1 MKKII
6 RILLGYI
13 IAAITIGMLIPFMIV
28 SMFLGKRR
36 KNAFNMWVSC
46 LFTPLIN
53 KVGQLVNSQI
63 SKDYEGKRKKINED
77 CELGYNYDIGNTDVL
92 TSRSYLYV

>member
-1 MKKII
+1 MKAMKKIL
-6 RILLGYI
+6 RFSLGFI
-13 IAAITIGMLIPFMIV
+13 MAATTIGMLIPFMIV

-53 KVGQLVNSQI
+53 KVGQLVNS
-63 SKDYEGKRKKINED
+63 
-77 CELGYNYDIGNTDVL
+77 
-92 TSRSYLYV
+92 

>member
-13 IAAITIGMLIPFMIV
+13 IAVITIGMLIPFMIV
-28 SMFLGKRR
+28 SMFLEKRR
-36 KNAFNMWVSC
+36 KKAFNIWVSW

-53 KVGQLVNSQI
+53 KVGQLVNS
-63 SKDYEGKRKKINED
+63 
-77 CELGYNYDIGNTDVL
+77 
-92 TSRSYLYV
+92 

>member
-13 IAAITIGMLIPFMIV
+13 IAAMTMLMIIPFMIV
-28 SMFLGKRR
+28 FLFLGNRR

-53 KVGQLVNSQI
+53 KVGQLVNS
-63 SKDYEGKRKKINED
+63 
-77 CELGYNYDIGNTDVL
+77 
-92 TSRSYLYV
+92 